1 MYAGGILHADDIRT
15 VTTSPESMEDQ
26 VSLVNSF
33 ARENYLHLNID
44 KCEIVSFSQSNRP
57 GQQPHCE
64 VNGAVIPV
72 RSEANVL
79 DTSGEMILPQN
90 PSQ

>member
-1 MYAGGILHADDIRT
+1 MLSPVLFLLVMDPLLLKFKSLGIGLSINNFYADGFLLADDIRT

-44 KCEIVSFSQSNRP
+44 KCEIVY
-57 GQQPHCE
+57 
-64 VNGAVIPV
+64 
-72 RSEANVL
+72 
-79 DTSGEMILPQN
+79 ILLSIEQA
-90 PSQ
+90 